1 MSDLQLQT
9 AMLCIKDYKTA
20 FDGLR
25 ELYENQIKSQNDS
38 KCKKSTEHVDLEN
51 DADLLQLAS
60 FCATEDC
67 KQHDCA
73 SSGRCVNDLKLKV
86 MEKALSKLRSEYE
99 ILNEQM
105 LSDRTKASAEITDLK
120 HSLDVA
126 KFEKMHLRAL
136 GDARETKR
144 RSRPQT
150 PQPQVDELVKV
161 RAELEASYQKI
172 KELGSIV
179 ASLEMSREISREK
192 YHRLKSK
199 YSMMTQKIRNGL
211 LDQLVQPTQ
220 STQSRT
226 MSLLQL

>member
-9 AMLCIKDYKTA
+9 AMLCIKDYKAA

-25 ELYENQIKSQNDS
+25 ELYENQITSQNDS
-38 KCKKSTEHVDLEN
+38 KCKISTEHVDLEN

-60 FCATEDC
+60 FCAAEDC

-86 MEKALSKLRSEYE
+86 MEKELSKLRSEYE

-150 PQPQVDELVKV
+150 PQPQVDEIVNV

-179 ASLEMSREISREK
+179 ASLETSREISREK

-220 STQSRT
+220 STLSRT